1 MKKLYIGF
9 TILLILSIGAGIY
22 YFTGYRQ
29 SQMEFPN
36 EVTMESTTSTDYS
49 FKEMPQ
55 KIRLLEFM
63 YTNCPDVCPNTTY
76 QMVDIRDRLVKDGL
90 FGDKVEFLTV
100 TIDPARDTVPI
111 MKEYGET
118 FKTTAADGW
127 YVLRGDAEDTRKLA
141 DAFRFQYKDP
151 GSGFLIHTNATY
163 LINEKNRIIEVFGM
177 GDKDFDRE
185 EVYKK
190 IVKNAEKM

>member
-9 TILLILSIGAGIY
+9 TILLIVSISAGIY

-29 SQMEFPN
+29 AQMKFPE
-36 EVTMESTTSTDYS
+36 EVTMVSTTDKDFS

-76 QMVDIRDRLVKDGL
+76 QMADIRDRLVKDGL
-90 FGDKVEFLTV
+90 SGDKVEFLTV
-100 TIDPARDTVPI
+100 TIDPYRDTLPI
-111 MKEYGET
+111 MKEYAKT
-118 FKTTAADGW
+118 FKTNTADGW
-127 YVLRGDAEDTRKLA
+127 YVLRGETEDTKKLA

-163 LINEKNRIIEVFGM
+163 LINEKNRVIEVFGM
-177 GDKDFDRE
+177 GEKEFNRE

-190 IVKNAEKM
+190 IVKQAEKM